1 MKWEVQ
7 LYVSGSVFKE
17 EVHAKDYQD
26 AKDNGLGM
34 FLMTVLTQMT
44 FVGFLV
50 ILCILLA

>member
-26 AKDNGLGM
+26 AKETALARNPKAR
-34 FLMTVLTQMT
+34 
-44 FVGFLV
+44 V
-50 ILCILLA
+50 ISATPRP

>member
-26 AKDNGLGM
+26 AKETALARNPKAR
-34 FLMTVLTQMT
+34 
-44 FVGFLV
+44 V
-50 ILCILLA
+50 ISANPRP